1 MVFAQPLRAETAHC
15 ALIFCRPFEVELGST
30 ANASMKPLGHIPC
43 HVGPRALRLGVLFP
57 SGDQLLSA
65 TIFFDHMKYEDALK
79 ILQYSEP
86 YKVQFKIK
94 RKLSANEGEEGAVQ
108 HPQQGLKGKEKQVR
122 SVPERSKVVLD
133 ALKISFWPSV
143 SGMGYC
149 SPKTHTF
156 TSVSGHCRWMHGDTY
171 KICRRSWRPRKTYF

>member
-1 MVFAQPLRAETAHC
+1 MVFAQPLEAETVHC
-15 ALIFCRPFEVELGST
+15 ALIFCRPFEVELGNT
-30 ANASMKPLGHIPC
+30 ASASMKPLGHVPC
-43 HVGPRALRLGVLFP
+43 HVGPGALRLDVLFP

-108 HPQQGLKGKEKQVR
+108 HPQQGQKGKEKQVR
-122 SVPERSKVVLD
+122 S
-133 ALKISFWPSV
+133 PSQRD
-143 SGMGYC
+143 
-149 SPKTHTF
+149 P
-156 TSVSGHCRWMHGDTY
+156 RW
-171 KICRRSWRPRKTYF
+171 F